1 MLEISIFCIILFAI
15 AYWATLF
22 IMGRRE
28 DVLHGQFV
36 EADPELA
43 PAGVPASFLRP
54 VSPPPK
60 KAASVPPTAA
70 PPVVAVQP
78 VVVAKSEPLALPALE
93 QPAPAP
99 KPATAPAPAAAT
111 SPEAEAWESL
121 FASIKLELKNAAQ
134 I

>member
-1 MLEISIFCIILFAI
+1 MFEIGVFTFILFAVG
-15 AYWATLF
+15 YWATLF

-36 EADPELA
+36 EAEPELVA
-43 PAGVPASFLRP
+43 AMAGVPASFPQPILPARKRAAF
-54 VSPPPK
+54 VSS
-60 KAASVPPTAA
+60 AAR
-70 PPVVAVQP
+70 PPVVEPVAV
-78 VVVAKSEPLALPALE
+78 VLPALE
-93 QPAPAP
+93 QPSPAP
-99 KPATAPAPAAAT
+99 EPASTPAAP